1 VLSVGEQFDAGT
13 QHAADAVER
22 VTGAPA
28 VPAGLLLN
36 ALPTSV
42 EG

>member
-1 VLSVGEQFDAGT
+1 LVLSIGEQFDA
-13 QHAADAVER
+13 
-22 VTGAPA
+22 GAPA

-36 ALPTSV
+36 TLPTSV